1 MGEHMDIVNDKNEV
15 TGKTTQEEIYAKKL
29 SHRIVHVFVIHPKT
43 KQVYFQKRAETK
55 SFLPGYYCTSAGG
68 HVKSRE
74 SYEDAAKREMG
85 EELGLKVPV
94 HKMNSLL
101 FTSDGH
107 KRFIELFVAFAEDGF
122 NFADGEVASG
132 EFIDL
137 DDAFKLVTNG
147 EKIHP
152 QLDVC
157 YRWLYEHK
165 SDFLK

>member
-1 MGEHMDIVNDKNEV
+1 MAESMDIVNDKNEV
-15 TGKTTQEEIYAKKL
+15 VGKTTQEEIYAKKL
-29 SHRIVHVFVIHPKT
+29 NHRIVHVFVIHPKS
-43 KQVYFQKRAETK
+43 KEVYFQKRAETK

-68 HVKSRE
+68 HVKAGE

-94 HKMNSLL
+94 RKVNSMQ

-107 KRFIELFVAFAEDGF
+107 KRFIELYVAFAEDGF

-137 DDAFKLVTNG
+137 DKAYSLVSKG

-157 YRWLYEHK
+157 YRWLYANK
-165 SDFLK
+165 ANFLE